1 MSEAPPIGIGVVGA
15 GMIAQ
20 RGILPHLSQPDVGD
34 RLTLQA
40 VCDPVPDRAD
50 ASAERFGIVSAYL
63 KFEELLDDP
72 NVEVVS
78 IASPI
83 GFHFEQA
90 EAALRA
96 GKHVHVNKTMTTTVA
111 EADALIELA
120 RTKDLRLVASPGEVL
135 RPQLTAIR
143 DLIAGGAIGTPSWA
157 ICGCALGRYH
167 ESDEL
172 AERESAPGG
181 MPVDPSWYFRQPGG
195 GPMYDMTAYALHQ
208 LTSVLG
214 PAAKVTAASSRV
226 VPEREFMGKA
236 IPTEV
241 DDNTIA
247 LLEFSSGMTAVV
259 HGTAAGTVIDDFA
272 AAIYFGTG
280 GTISGLLLDGE
291 PFEFEGRDLTLDAP
305 TWDWDAQM
313 RVLPHVVGP
322 HRELP
327 ESHVFEDIMQLV
339 DLVRSGTPTPV
350 TPEHARHV
358 IEIIEA
364 SYRASESGQ
373 AQALSTTF
381 EFPPAVV

>member
-20 RGILPHLSQPDVGD
+20 RGILPHLSQPDVAD

-63 KFEELLDDP
+63 TFEELLDDP

-90 EAALRA
+90 KAALQA

-111 EADALIELA
+111 EADGLIDLA
-120 RTKDLRLVASPGEVL
+120 RTNDRRLVASPGEVL

-157 ICGCALGRYH
+157 ICGCALGTYH

-226 VPEREFMGKA
+226 VPEREFMGRA

-247 LLEFSSGMTAVV
+247 LLEFSGGMTAVV

-291 PFEFEGRDLTLDAP
+291 PFEFEGRALTIDAP

>member
-1 MSEAPPIGIGVVGA
+1 MSESPPIGIGVVGA

-20 RGILPHLSQPDVGD
+20 RGILPHLSQPDIAD

-63 KFEELLDDP
+63 TFEELLDDP

-90 EAALRA
+90 EAALQA

-111 EADALIELA
+111 EADALIDLA
-120 RTKDLRLVASPGEVL
+120 RTNDLRLVASPGEVL

-157 ICGCALGRYH
+157 ICGCALGTYH

-247 LLEFSSGMTAVV
+247 LLEFSGGMTAVV

-291 PFEFEGRDLTLDAP
+291 PFEFEGRALTTDAP

-339 DLVRSGTPTPV
+339 DLVRVGTTTPV

-364 SYRASESGQ
+364 SYRASESGH
-373 AQALSTTF
+373 AQVLSTTF

>member
-20 RGILPHLSQPDVGD
+20 RGILPHLSQDD
-34 RLTLQA
+34 LANRLTLRA
-40 VCDPVPDRAD
+40 VCDPVPGRAEATAD
-50 ASAERFGIVSAYL
+50 RFGIAGSYL
-63 KFEELLDDP
+63 TFEELLDDP
-72 NVEVVS
+72 TVEAVS

-83 GFHFEQA
+83 GVHFEQA
-90 EAALRA
+90 KAALQA
-96 GKHVHVNKTMTTTVA
+96 EKHVHVNKTMTTKVV
-111 EADALIELA
+111 EADELIELA
-120 RTKDLRLVASPGEVL
+120 RSHDRRLVASPGEVL
-135 RPQLTAIR
+135 RPQLSAIR
-143 DLIAGGAIGTPSWA
+143 DLIAEGAIGIPSWA
-157 ICGCALGRYH
+157 ICGCSLGSYH

-181 MPVDPSWYFRQPGG
+181 MPVDPSWYFRTPGG

-214 PAAKVTAASSRV
+214 PASKVTAASSTV
-226 VPEREFMGKA
+226 VPERGFMGTT

-247 LLEFSSGMTAVV
+247 LLEFTGGMTAVV

-272 AAIYFGTG
+272 AAIYFGTA
-280 GTISGLLLDGE
+280 GTISGLLLNGE
-291 PFEFEGRDLTLDAP
+291 PFDFEGRALTLDAP

-313 RVLPHVVGP
+313 RVLPHVVGA

-339 DLVRSGTPTPV
+339 DLVRIGTPSPV

-364 SYRASESGQ
+364 SYRSSESGR
-373 AQALSTTF
+373 AQVLSTTF
-381 EFPPAVV
+381 EFPPPVV

>member
-1 MSEAPPIGIGVVGA
+1 MSEAPPIGIGIVGA

-20 RGILPHLSQPDVGD
+20 RGILPHLSQGDLAD
-34 RLTLQA
+34 RLTLRA
-40 VCDPVPDRAD
+40 VCDPVPGRAD
-50 ASAERFGIVSAYL
+50 ATADRFGVANSYVT
-63 KFEELLDDP
+63 FEELLDDP
-72 NVEVVS
+72 TVEAVS

-90 EAALRA
+90 KAALQA
-96 GKHVHVNKTMTTTVA
+96 AKHVHVNKTMTTTVA
-111 EADALIELA
+111 EADELIDLA
-120 RTKDLRLVASPGEVL
+120 RSQDRRLVASPGEVL

-143 DLIAGGAIGTPSWA
+143 DLIAEGAIGTPSWA
-157 ICGCALGRYH
+157 ICGCALGSYH
-167 ESDEL
+167 ESDEA
-172 AERESAPGG
+172 AERESAPGS
-181 MPVDPSWYFRQPGG
+181 MPVDPSWYFRKPGG

-214 PAAKVTAASSRV
+214 PASNVTAASSRV
-226 VPEREFMGKA
+226 VPERQFMGRA

-247 LLEFSSGMTAVV
+247 LLEFSGGMTAVV
-259 HGTAAGTVIDDFA
+259 HGTAAGTVIEDFA
-272 AAIYFGTG
+272 AAIYFGTA
-280 GTISGLLLDGE
+280 GTISGLLLNGE
-291 PFEFEGRDLTLDAP
+291 PFEFEGRGLTLDAP

-313 RVLPHVVGP
+313 RVLPHVVGA

-339 DLVRSGTPTPV
+339 DLVRAGTPSPV

-358 IEIIEA
+358 IEIIES
-364 SYRASESGQ
+364 SYRASETGR

-381 EFPPAVV
+381 EFPPPVV